1 MGGWK
6 SAIELVPKIGKVMGK
21 AFGEGGTKA
30 VEQVAKISKAE
41 MKQAKDLRKAEGAI
55 KSIGSPKI
63 NVSGVDISRFSY
75 KNGKFWDLKH
85 ANTSYS
91 RKEFAQ
97 LQSHYSNLFKGGN
110 KSGYKAWERTIPK
123 SNFTPKFNTLN
134 NESKIIGHGSNT
146 AETIAKQRWYQNVE
160 NWKKAGK
167 LGVDGMNKTGRAIHG
182 TAEFGFRAARGAIKN
197 SKNLAI
203 LAGTGWAAYNIY
215 NGNGIVKP
223 ILGAVG
229 GTGAQ
234 QGGAVNIAEQLIA
247 GEGAPQLHDNLS
259 GMVNGVVGEAGDVYY
274 RLKDGTIAVADEAG
288 NLYQGGKDMITGAF
302 NGNGMVNDGN
312 GYYSDPTAQ
321 QYPSMAQ
328 MQMTNQQGGGSM
340 NALMNGMNNAVSQVS
355 GGNVSKMNIA
365 SLLLSAYMMFGR
377 FGWMGKAASLLLGG
391 MTLHNIN
398 GKQAASQHQ
407 NQQQQQSRANV
418 TEQIP
423 LQTAEMPVEEEN
435 TVVRMRRL

>member
-197 SKNLAI
+197 SKDLAI

-247 GEGAPQLHDNLS
+247 GEGAPQLHDNLL